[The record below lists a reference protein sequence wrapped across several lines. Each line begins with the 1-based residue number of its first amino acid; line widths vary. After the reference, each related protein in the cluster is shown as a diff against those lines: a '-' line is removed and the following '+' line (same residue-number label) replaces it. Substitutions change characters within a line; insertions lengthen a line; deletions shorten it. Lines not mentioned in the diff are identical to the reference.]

1 MQVKG
6 KKEAIRVYEPLA
18 LRVEADESLLRYA
31 QQYAQARENYLA
43 QRWVEAREQFIA
55 LLQEAEGFRTLC
67 GIYLQRIVRYEKE
80 TLPDDW
86 CGIWQHDS
94 K

>member
-6 KKEAIRVYEPLA
+6 KKEPIRVYEPLA
-18 LRVEADESLLRYA
+18 LTAEADKDLLRHV
-31 QQYAQARENYLA
+31 QQYAQAREAYLA
-43 QRWVEAREQFIA
+43 RRWTEAREQFIA

-86 CGIWQHDS
+86 CGIWQHDN